1 MDKLKLIEELTEL
14 QVRLNTEVR
23 QAHAQDTSLGEERLQ
38 SWFRA
43 AKKILNPYSADLY
56 KT

>member
-43 AKKILNPYSADLY
+43 AKKY
-56 KT
+56 